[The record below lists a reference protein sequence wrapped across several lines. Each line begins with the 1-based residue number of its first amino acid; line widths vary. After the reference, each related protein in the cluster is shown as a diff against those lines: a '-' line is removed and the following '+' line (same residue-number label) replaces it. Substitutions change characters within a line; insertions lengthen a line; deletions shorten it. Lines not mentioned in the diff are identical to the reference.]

1 MSIAVR
7 LVLMLYATG
16 LNIGAVNA
24 NVYEEQ
30 TDLRLVSVG
39 GSVTEILFA
48 VGATPHIVA
57 SDTSSLYPEDAQ
69 KLPKVGY
76 YRQLSIEGVLS
87 LEPTKLF
94 AANGAGPSSVLE
106 QLKSAGV
113 GISVFEQPRTVLGL
127 LSLIKEVGQA
137 AGLQTNAIVLANKI
151 EEQLTQ
157 LENIIQSADARVVF
171 LMSASDR
178 GLMAAGA
185 NTVPNLIMEI
195 AGVENPYNMIEGFQP
210 VSVESFLAINP
221 THVLIA
227 SHRTGGMS
235 AQELCKQAVLKQWAA
250 SQGCNL
256 RIVDPLLFLGMTPRL
271 PEAVKEFAAF
281 VVPETYAASE

>member
-1 MSIAVR
+1 MSSAVR
-7 LVLMLYATG
+7 LVLMLYVIA
-16 LNIGAVNA
+16 LNSVTAYA
-24 NVYEEQ
+24 NEEK
-30 TDLRLVSVG
+30 TVVRLVSVG

-48 VGATPHIVA
+48 VGAKPHIVA
-57 SDTSSLYPEDAQ
+57 TDTSSLYPIEAQ
-69 KLPKVGY
+69 ELPKVGY

-106 QLKSAGV
+106 QLKNAGV
-113 GISVFEQPRTVLGL
+113 NVSVFEQPKTVPGL
-127 LSLIKEVGQA
+127 MSLIREVGQA
-137 AGLQTNAIVLANKI
+137 AGLQTNANMLANKI
-151 EEQLTQ
+151 EEQLIKVT
-157 LENIIQSADARVVF
+157 NISQSSGARVVF

-195 AGVENPYNMIEGFQP
+195 AGVENPYNMIDGFQP

-221 THVLIA
+221 THVLIT

-235 AQELCKQAVLKQWAA
+235 AQDLCKQAILKQWAA

-256 RIVDPLLFLGMTPRL
+256 HIVDPLLFLGMTPRL
-271 PEAVKEFAAF
+271 PIAVKEFASF
-281 VVPETYAASE
+281 VVPAKYVGSE

>member
-1 MSIAVR
+1 MDRIVR
-7 LVLMLYATG
+7 LVLMFNLIGLSIGSAYANEDDTS
-16 LNIGAVNA
+16 V
-24 NVYEEQ
+24 
-30 TDLRLVSVG
+30 RLVSVG

-48 VGATPHIVA
+48 LGAKPHIVA
-57 SDTSSLYPEDAQ
+57 TDTSSSYPIDAQ

-94 AANGAGPSSVLE
+94 AANGAGPASVLE

-113 GISVFEQPRTVLGL
+113 GINVFEQPRTVPGL
-127 LSLIKEVGQA
+127 ISLIREVGQA
-137 AGLQTNAIVLANKI
+137 VGLQTNANMLANKVAD
-151 EEQLTQ
+151 QLSKVT
-157 LENIIQSADARVVF
+157 NISQSSGARVVF

-195 AGVENPYNMIEGFQP
+195 AGVANPYSMIDGFQP

-221 THVLIA
+221 THVLIT

-250 SQGCNL
+250 SQGCDL
-256 RIVDPLLFLGMTPRL
+256 HIVDPLLFLGMTPRL
-271 PEAVKEFAAF
+271 PKAVKEFGGF
-281 VVPETYAASE
+281 VRPAKYAGSE

>member
-1 MSIAVR
+1 MGSVVR
-7 LVLMLYATG
+7 LVLMLCV
-16 LNIGAVNA
+16 IGIHSGTAYSN
-24 NVYEEQ
+24 EEK
-30 TDLRLVSVG
+30 TDVRLVSVG

-48 VGATPHIVA
+48 VGGKPHIVA
-57 SDTSSLYPEDAQ
+57 TDTSSSYPIDAQ

-87 LEPTKLF
+87 LEPTKVF

-106 QLKSAGV
+106 QLKSAGI
-113 GISVFEQPRTVLGL
+113 GIRVFEQARTVPGL
-127 LSLIKEVGQA
+127 MSLIREVGQA
-137 AGLQTNAIVLANKI
+137 AGLQSNANVLANKI
-151 EEQLTQ
+151 EEQLIKV
-157 LENIIQSADARVVF
+157 ENISQSSGARVVF

-178 GLMAAGA
+178 GLMAAGV

-195 AGVENPYNMIEGFQP
+195 AGVENPYNILDGFQP

-235 AQELCKQAVLKQWAA
+235 AQELCKQAVLKQWAV

-256 RIVDPLLFLGMTPRL
+256 HIVDPLLFLGMTPRL
-271 PEAVKEFAAF
+271 PQAVKEFAGF
-281 VVPETYAASE
+281 VVPVKYAGSE